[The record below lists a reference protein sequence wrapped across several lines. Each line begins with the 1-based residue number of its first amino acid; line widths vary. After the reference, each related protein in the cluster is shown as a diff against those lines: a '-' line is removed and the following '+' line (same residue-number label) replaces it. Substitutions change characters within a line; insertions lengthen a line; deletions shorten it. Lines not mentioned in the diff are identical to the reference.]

1 MPVEMEKAREM
12 EMREMFVSPP
22 ARSGHL
28 LRQPTP
34 QYRVTPYVVR
44 PRVLAQQLLWTAM
57 KCWVQSL
64 LC

>member
-22 ARSGHL
+22 ARSDHL

-34 QYRVTPYVVR
+34 QHLATLCVVR
-44 PRVLAQQLLWTAM
+44 PRVWAGQLLWTAM